1 MNIFKLQNLLKFP
14 LMACIFKPQS
24 RQMRIAKE
32 RKQSSC
38 RLEAGLC
45 YQDQLYKT
53 SDNAL
58 V

>member
-1 MNIFKLQNLLKFP
+1 MT
-14 LMACIFKPQS
+14 CIFKPQS

-38 RLEAGLC
+38 RLEAGLG

-53 SDNAL
+53 SVNAL